1 MNHNDIESL
10 MDNYLKGKTSKE
22 EDLIIAQWLES
33 DLNPQLDTWSGMDKA
48 NKAQWLASVYD
59 DIHQTIHSSEAT
71 PSKRYLWRRWVAVA
85 ATITVAF
92 SLYWLWPVTHQ
103 DIKSSP
109 ITQLTVSSNQK
120 KQVILPDGSQVWIN
134 SNSVLSYP
142 QSFKGKLREV
152 NLSGEAYFDIKHDI
166 NKPFIVRTG
175 KVVTTVLGT
184 AFNIKEDKSL
194 HTIVVTVTR
203 GKVKVANGPDQL
215 AILKPNQQVIFNIP
229 DNKAIQAETDSQK
242 AIAWQQTDLLFEDIT
257 FEQAAFKLEQRFKV
271 KISFE
276 NQKIKDCRFSGSAL
290 SYDKL
295 DKILKVICAFNH
307 ASYTTK
313 KDGNI
318 VISGQ
323 GCN

>member
-1 MNHNDIESL
+1 MNQNDIESL
-10 MDNYLKGKTSKE
+10 MDNYLQGKTSKE
-22 EDLIIAQWLES
+22 ENLIIAQWLEA
-33 DLNPQLDTWSGMDKA
+33 DLNPQSDAWPDMDEA

-59 DIHQTIHSSEAT
+59 DIHQTIHSTKVT
-71 PSKRYLWRRWVAVA
+71 PSKRYLWSRWTAVA
-85 ATITVAF
+85 ATIIVVF
-92 SLYWLWPVTHQ
+92 SLYWLWPVIHQ

-109 ITQLTVSSNQK
+109 ITQLTVSSSQK

-134 SNSVLSYP
+134 SNSVLTYP

-166 NKPFIVRTG
+166 DKPFIVHTG
-175 KVVTTVLGT
+175 KIVTTVLGT

-194 HTIVVTVTR
+194 QTIVVTVTR
-203 GKVKVANGPDQL
+203 GKVKVAKGSDQL

-229 DNKAIQAETDSQK
+229 DNKAVQAETDSQK
-242 AIAWQQTDLLFEDIT
+242 AIAWQQTDLLFDDIT
-257 FEQAAFKLEQRFKV
+257 FEQAALKLEQRFKV

-276 NQKIKDCRFSGSAL
+276 NQKIKDCRFSGSVL

>member
-10 MDNYLKGKTSKE
+10 MDSYLKGETSKE

-33 DLNPQLDTWSGMDKA
+33 DLKNESDEWSGMDKA
-48 NKAQWLASVYD
+48 EKEQWLASLYH
-59 DIHQTIHSSEAT
+59 DIHQTIHSTQSI
-71 PSKRYLWRRWVAVA
+71 PVKVSLWPRWAAVA
-85 ATITVAF
+85 AIIVVAF
-92 SLYWLWPVTHQ
+92 SLYWLWPATHQ
-103 DIKSSP
+103 QLESSAIK
-109 ITQLTVSSNQK
+109 QLTVSSDQK

-142 QSFKGKLREV
+142 QSFKDGVREV
-152 NLSGEAYFDIKHDI
+152 NLSGEAYFDIKHDS
-166 NKPFIVRTG
+166 NKPFIVHTG
-175 KVVTTVLGT
+175 KIVTTVLGT

-194 HTIVVTVTR
+194 QTIIVTVTR
-203 GKVKVANGPDQL
+203 GKVKVANGTNQL

-229 DNKAIQAETDSQK
+229 ENKAVQEETDSQK
-242 AIAWQQTDLLFEDIT
+242 AIAWQQNDLLFEDIT
-257 FEQAAFKLEQRFKV
+257 FEQAALKLEQRFKV

-276 NQKIKDCRFSGSAL
+276 NQKIKNCRFSGTAL

-307 ASYTTK
+307 AGYTTK

-318 VISGQ
+318 IISGQ
-323 GCN
+323 GCD